1 MESLD
6 IRVQLLKQTNCNS
19 VATFHFPSH
28 GWLVAENLLFLFWVL
43 LGNRTMVD
51 SARYEMELSDDL
63 RTGCSWAS
71 PPVLH
76 NTHPAYWKS
85 QCPFLPD
92 SWGIRSRIKR
102 FQWSETKRLS
112 QQQFKFQVKGGCLRL
127 SSSGRIETFNVS
139 RTLMRLY
146 KHLGWIPVIHLWS
159 MCAISSL

>member
-1 MESLD
+1 M
-6 IRVQLLKQTNCNS
+6 QLLKQTNCNS
-19 VATFHFPSH
+19 VAKFHFPSR

-51 SARYEMELSDDL
+51 SARYEMELSDDS

-85 QCPFLPD
+85 QRPFFSD

-102 FQWSETKRLS
+102 FQCSETKRLS
-112 QQQFKFQVKGGCLRL
+112 QQQIKFQVKGGCLKL
-127 SSSGRIETFNVS
+127 SSSGRIETFNGS
-139 RTLMRLY
+139 RTLLRLY
-146 KHLGWIPVIHLWS
+146 KHLG
-159 MCAISSL
+159 